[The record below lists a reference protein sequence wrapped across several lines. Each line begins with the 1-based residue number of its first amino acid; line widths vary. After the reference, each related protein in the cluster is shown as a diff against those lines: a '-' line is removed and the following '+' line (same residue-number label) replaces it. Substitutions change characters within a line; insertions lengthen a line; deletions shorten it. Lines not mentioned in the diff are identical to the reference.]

1 MQTAQTPTNTTNT
14 TITTITTNST
24 TRLDSWSKVS
34 LNNAQSLNQCSQP
47 RTTYHSPPRQFSPYR
62 KMQAALVPFHEAYA
76 SGLAQP
82 VANFLSPVAPA
93 HDPGRLYDFFRAS
106 NDDKIEGDIRYALK
120 SAKNTR
126 MTNKEAGAWVEI
138 IACYWRAVKQIIKV
152 DEAAN
157 QGRLGDRQ
165 YVAVYD
171 AWKDLTSS
179 FIKHISG
186 GQLPPWAI
194 FTLYFTANHLRKIAI
209 RADEYLA
216 KAKPVTLNTGYSD
229 DIVSAVA
236 QNQKL
241 EEAARVFNRIFALC
255 LGDRNPDI
263 SESRK
268 WGVYCIANLQ
278 FKTYFKLKAISLSKN
293 VVRSIQA
300 QSDLPPFEL
309 YPRAHRVTYKYYT
322 GVLAFLQEDYAKAE
336 QDLQDAWESCW
347 SRSQQNKT
355 LILTYLIPCRLITQH
370 KVPTARLLAEAPHL
384 ERIFGPLVACIKR
397 GDLTGF
403 DKALAD
409 GEPEFVRR
417 RIFLTLERSRDIA
430 LRNLLR
436 KVYLA
441 GGYDDL
447 KEGQTEKDR
456 IRKSRI
462 PLANFG
468 AALRM
473 AIAGKG
479 SGQVVDDDEV
489 ECLLAN
495 QIYKGLMKG
504 YISREHA
511 MVVLNK
517 KGAFP
522 GTGV

>member
-1 MQTAQTPTNTTNT
+1 MQTVMA
-14 TITTITTNST
+14 
-24 TRLDSWSKVS
+24 
-34 LNNAQSLNQCSQP
+34 
-47 RTTYHSPPRQFSPYR
+47 
-62 KMQAALVPFHEAYA
+62 PFYEAYA
-76 SGLAQP
+76 SALAQP
-82 VANFLSPVAPA
+82 VAAFLSPFAPA
-93 HDPGRLYDFFRAS
+93 HDPGRLYDFFCAS
-106 NDDKIEGDIRYALK
+106 NEEKIEGDVRHALK
-120 SAKNTR
+120 STKAIR
-126 MTNKEAGAWVEI
+126 MSNKEAGAWVDI
-138 IACYWRAVKQIIKV
+138 IASYWRAVKELIKLE
-152 DEAAN
+152 EASN
-157 QGRLGDRQ
+157 QGRLMDTH
-165 YVAVYD
+165 YVSVYD
-171 AWKDLTSS
+171 AWKDLTSA

-186 GQLPPWAI
+186 GLMPPWAI
-194 FTLYFTANHLRKIAI
+194 FTLYFTANHLRKLAI
-209 RADEYLA
+209 KADEQLRSQPA
-216 KAKPVTLNTGYSD
+216 AFNASYSD
-229 DIVSAVA
+229 DIVGTVA

-255 LGDRNPDI
+255 LGDRNPDL

-309 YPRAHRVTYKYYT
+309 YPRAHRVTYLYYT
-322 GVLAFLQEDYAKAE
+322 GVLAFLQEDYGNAE
-336 QDLQDAWESCW
+336 ESLQEAWKLCW
-347 SRSQQNKT
+347 SRSQKNKS
-355 LILTYLIPCRLITQH
+355 LILTYLIPCCLITQH
-370 KVPTARLLAEAPHL
+370 KIPTADLLSEAPRL
-384 ERIFGPLVACIKR
+384 ERIFGPLISCIKR
-397 GDLTGF
+397 GDLRGF

-409 GEPEFVRR
+409 GEPELVRR

-430 LRNLLR
+430 LRNLFR

-441 GGYDDL
+441 GGYDEL

-462 PLANFG
+462 PLVNFA

-473 AIAGKG
+473 GIAGKG
-479 SGQVVDDDEV
+479 SGQAVDDDEV

>member
-1 MQTAQTPTNTTNT
+1 
-14 TITTITTNST
+14 
-24 TRLDSWSKVS
+24 
-34 LNNAQSLNQCSQP
+34 
-47 RTTYHSPPRQFSPYR
+47 
-62 KMQAALVPFHEAYA
+62 MQAALVPFHDAYA
-76 SGLAQP
+76 TALAQP
-82 VANFLSPVAPA
+82 VADFLSPVPPA
-93 HDPGRLYDFFRAS
+93 SNPGRLYDFYRAS
-106 NDDKIEGDIRYALK
+106 NDDKIDGDVRYALK
-120 SAKNTR
+120 YNKRSR
-126 MTNKEAGAWVEI
+126 MSQKESDAWLDI
-138 IACYWRAVKQIIKV
+138 IVGYWRAVKQIILT

-165 YVAVYD
+165 FLAVYD
-171 AWKDLTSS
+171 AWKDLNSS

-186 GQLPPWAI
+186 GALPAWAI

-209 RADEYLA
+209 KADEYLA
-216 KAKPVTLNTGYSD
+216 KAKPSTSANSFSD
-229 DIVSAVA
+229 DIVPQAARSE
-236 QNQKL
+236 KL

-255 LGDRNPDI
+255 LGDRNPDMT
-263 SESRK
+263 ESRK

-293 VVRSIQA
+293 VVKSIQA
-300 QSDLPPFEL
+300 QSDLPIFEL
-309 YPRAHRVTYKYYT
+309 YPRAHRVTYRYYI
-322 GVLAFLQEDYAKAE
+322 GVLAFLQEDYANAE
-336 QDLQDAWESCW
+336 TSLQEAWDLCYA
-347 SRSQQNKT
+347 RSQKNKS
-355 LILTYLIPCRLITQH
+355 LILTYLIPCRLITKH
-370 KVPTARLLAEAPHL
+370 AIPSATLLAEAPGL
-384 ERIFGPLVACIKR
+384 ARLIGPLVACIKK

-441 GGYDDL
+441 AGYDDL

-456 IRKSRI
+456 VRKSRI
-462 PLANFG
+462 PLIHFAT
-468 AALRM
+468 ALRM
-473 AIAGKG
+473 GIAGEG
-479 SGQVVDDDEV
+479 SGQAVEDDEV

-511 MVVLNK
+511 MVVMNK
-517 KGAFP
+517 KGSFP

>member
-1 MQTAQTPTNTTNT
+1 
-14 TITTITTNST
+14 
-24 TRLDSWSKVS
+24 
-34 LNNAQSLNQCSQP
+34 
-47 RTTYHSPPRQFSPYR
+47 
-62 KMQAALVPFHEAYA
+62 MQAALAPFEDAYA
-76 SGLAQP
+76 TGLAQP
-82 VANFLSPVAPA
+82 VADFLSPVPPPN
-93 HDPGRLYDFFRAS
+93 DPGRLYDFYRAS
-106 NDDKIEGDIRYALK
+106 NDDKIVGDIRYALK
-120 SAKNTR
+120 YNKRTR
-126 MTNKEAGAWVEI
+126 MGQKESDAWVDI
-138 IACYWRAVKQIIKV
+138 LAGYWRAAKQIILA

-157 QGRLGDRQ
+157 QRRLGDRQ
-165 YVAVYD
+165 YLAVYD

-186 GQLPPWAI
+186 GALPAWAI
-194 FTLYFTANHLRKIAI
+194 FTLYFTANHLRKIATK
-209 RADEYLA
+209 ADDYLA
-216 KAKPVTLNTGYSD
+216 KAKPAASVNSFSD
-229 DIVSAVA
+229 DIVPQAARSE
-236 QNQKL
+236 KL
-241 EEAARVFNRIFALC
+241 EEAARVFNRVFALC
-255 LGDRNPDI
+255 LGDRNPDL

-293 VVRSIQA
+293 VVKSIEA
-300 QSDLPPFEL
+300 QSDLPPFDL

-336 QDLQDAWESCW
+336 SNLQQAWDSCYA
-347 SRSQQNKT
+347 RSQKNKS

-370 KVPTARLLAEAPHL
+370 AIPSATLLAEAPGLAHL
-384 ERIFGPLVACIKR
+384 IGPLVSCIKK

-403 DKALAD
+403 DEALAK

-441 GGYDDL
+441 AGYDDL

-462 PLANFG
+462 PLLHFAT
-468 AALRM
+468 ALRM
-473 AIAGKG
+473 GIAGQG
-479 SGQVVDDDEV
+479 SGQAVEDDEV
-489 ECLLAN
+489 ECLLSN

-504 YISREHA
+504 YISREHGI
-511 MVVLNK
+511 VVMNK

>member
-1 MQTAQTPTNTTNT
+1 
-14 TITTITTNST
+14 
-24 TRLDSWSKVS
+24 
-34 LNNAQSLNQCSQP
+34 
-47 RTTYHSPPRQFSPYR
+47 
-62 KMQAALVPFHEAYA
+62 MQAALEPFHEAYA
-76 SGLAQP
+76 TGLAQP
-82 VANFLSPVAPA
+82 VADFLSPVAPA
-93 HDPGRLYDFFRAS
+93 HDPGRLYEFYRAS
-106 NDDKIEGDIRYALK
+106 NGDKIEGDVRYALK
-120 SAKNTR
+120 HNKSAR
-126 MTNKEAGAWVEI
+126 MTNKESGAWVDI
-138 IACYWRAVKQIIKV
+138 IAAYWRAVREIIRA

-157 QGRLGDRQ
+157 QDKLNERQ
-165 YVAVYD
+165 FVAVYD
-171 AWKDLTSS
+171 AWKELTSY
-179 FIKHISG
+179 FIKHISAG
-186 GQLPPWAI
+186 LLPAWAI

-209 RADEYLA
+209 RADEQLA
-216 KAKPVTLNTGYSD
+216 KSRSATSSTEFSD
-229 DIVSAVA
+229 DIVSTAP
-236 QNQKL
+236 QNPKL

-255 LGDRNPDI
+255 LGDRNPDM

-293 VVRSIQA
+293 VVRSIEA
-300 QSDLPPFEL
+300 QSDLPTFEL
-309 YPRAHRVTYKYYT
+309 YPRAHRVTYKYYV
-322 GVLAFLQEDYAKAE
+322 GVLSFLQEDYAKAE
-336 QDLQDAWESCW
+336 SSLQQAWESCH
-347 SRSQQNKT
+347 SRSQHNKS

-370 KVPTARLLAEAPHL
+370 KIPTTSLLAEAPHL
-384 ERIFGPLVACIKR
+384 QRTFGPLVSCIKR

-403 DKALAD
+403 DRALAE
-409 GEPEFVRR
+409 GEPEFVKQ

-441 GGYDDL
+441 AGFDDL

-462 PLANFG
+462 PLAHFA

-473 AIAGKG
+473 GTAGEG
-479 SGQVVDDDEV
+479 SGQVVEDDEV

-504 YISREHA
+504 YISRDHGI
-511 MVVLNK
+511 VVMNK

>member
-1 MQTAQTPTNTTNT
+1 
-14 TITTITTNST
+14 
-24 TRLDSWSKVS
+24 
-34 LNNAQSLNQCSQP
+34 
-47 RTTYHSPPRQFSPYR
+47 
-62 KMQAALVPFHEAYA
+62 MQAALEPFHEAYA

-82 VANFLSPVAPA
+82 VADFLSPVAPA
-93 HDPGRLYDFFRAS
+93 HDPGRLYGFYRAS
-106 NDDKIEGDIRYALK
+106 SDDKIEGDVRYALK
-120 SAKNTR
+120 YNKNTR
-126 MTNKEAGAWVEI
+126 MTNKEAGAWIDI
-138 IACYWRAVKQIIKV
+138 IAAYWRAVRDIIKT

-157 QGRLGDRQ
+157 QGRLNANH

-179 FIKHISG
+179 FIKHISAG
-186 GQLPPWAI
+186 LLPPWAI

-209 RADEYLA
+209 RADEQLA
-216 KAKPVTLNTGYSD
+216 KSKPATLNTGYSD
-229 DIVSAVA
+229 DIVSTAP

-255 LGDRNPDI
+255 LGDRNPDM

-293 VVRSIQA
+293 VVRSIEA
-300 QSDLPPFEL
+300 QSDLPTFEL
-309 YPRAHRVTYKYYT
+309 YPRAHRVTYRYYL

-336 QDLQDAWESCW
+336 SSLQQAWESCW
-347 SRSQQNKT
+347 SKSQKNKS

-370 KVPTARLLAEAPHL
+370 KIPTASLLAEAPRL
-384 ERIFGPLVACIKR
+384 ERIFGPLVSCIKR

-441 GGYDDL
+441 GGFDDL

-456 IRKSRI
+456 IRKSRV
-462 PLANFG
+462 PLANFA

-473 AIAGKG
+473 GIAGEG
-479 SGQVVDDDEV
+479 SGQAVEDDEV

-504 YISREHA
+504 YISREHG
-511 MVVLNK
+511 MVVMNK

>member
-1 MQTAQTPTNTTNT
+1 MA
-14 TITTITTNST
+14 
-24 TRLDSWSKVS
+24 
-34 LNNAQSLNQCSQP
+34 
-47 RTTYHSPPRQFSPYR
+47 
-62 KMQAALVPFHEAYA
+62 MQAALAPFEDAYA
-76 SGLAQP
+76 TRLSQP
-82 VANFLSPVAPA
+82 IAEFLSPVPPV
-93 HDPGRLYDFFRAS
+93 HDPGRLYDFYRAS
-106 NDDKIEGDIRYALK
+106 NDDKVVGDVRYALK
-120 SAKNTR
+120 YNKRTR
-126 MTNKEAGAWVEI
+126 MGQKESDAWVDI
-138 IACYWRAVKQIIKV
+138 IVGYWRAVKQIILS
-152 DEAAN
+152 DEAVN
-157 QGRLGDRQ
+157 QGRLGDQQ
-165 YVAVYD
+165 YLAVYD

-186 GQLPPWAI
+186 GALPAYAI

-209 RADEYLA
+209 KADAYLA
-216 KAKPVTLNTGYSD
+216 KAKPATSLNSLSD
-229 DIVSAVA
+229 DIVPQTARSE
-236 QNQKL
+236 KL
-241 EEAARVFNRIFALC
+241 EEAARVFNRVFALC
-255 LGDRNPDI
+255 LGDRNPDV

-293 VVRSIQA
+293 VVKSIEA
-300 QSDLPPFEL
+300 QSDLPPFDL
-309 YPRAHRVTYKYYT
+309 YPKAHRVTYKYYT

-336 QDLQDAWESCW
+336 NNLQAAWDSCYA
-347 SRSQQNKT
+347 RAHKNKS

-370 KVPTARLLAEAPHL
+370 AIPSATLLAESPSLARL
-384 ERIFGPLVACIKR
+384 IGPLVTCIKK
-397 GDLTGF
+397 GDLAGF

-441 GGYDDL
+441 AGYDDL

-462 PLANFG
+462 PLLHFAT
-468 AALRM
+468 ALRM
-473 AIAGKG
+473 GIAGKG
-479 SGQVVDDDEV
+479 SGQAVEDDEV

-511 MVVLNK
+511 MVVMNK

>member
-1 MQTAQTPTNTTNT
+1 
-14 TITTITTNST
+14 
-24 TRLDSWSKVS
+24 
-34 LNNAQSLNQCSQP
+34 
-47 RTTYHSPPRQFSPYR
+47 
-62 KMQAALVPFHEAYA
+62 MQAALAPFLQVHAT
-76 SGLAQP
+76 GLAQP
-82 VANFLSPVAPA
+82 VAEFLSPFAPVQN
-93 HDPGRLYDFFRAS
+93 PGRLYEFYRAS
-106 NDDKIEGDIRYALK
+106 NDERVEGDVRNALK
-120 SAKNTR
+120 YNKGTRMSAKESN
-126 MTNKEAGAWVEI
+126 AWVDI
-138 IACYWRAVKQIIKV
+138 IVCYWRAVKEIIKA

-157 QGRLGDRQ
+157 QGKLGDRQ
-165 YVAVYD
+165 YIAVYD

-186 GQLPPWAI
+186 GLLPPWAI

-209 RADEYLA
+209 KADQYLA
-216 KAKPVTLNTGYSD
+216 KAKPATFNAGFSD
-229 DIVSAVA
+229 DIVSTAA
-236 QNQKL
+236 RNEKL

-255 LGDRNPDI
+255 LGDRNPDL

-278 FKTYFKLKAISLSKN
+278 FKTYFKLNAISLSKN
-293 VVRSIQA
+293 VVRSIEA
-300 QSDLPPFEL
+300 QHDLPPFQL
-309 YPRAHRVTYKYYT
+309 YPKAHRVTYRYYT

-336 QDLQDAWESCW
+336 KSLQEAWESCW
-347 SRSQQNKT
+347 VRSEQNKS

-370 KVPTARLLAEAPHL
+370 SVPTAALLAESPRL
-384 ERIFGPLVACIKR
+384 ERIFGPLVSCIKR

-441 GGYDDL
+441 AGFDDL
-447 KEGQTEKDR
+447 KEGQTDKDR

-462 PLANFG
+462 PVVHFAV
-468 AALRM
+468 ALSM
-473 AIAGKG
+473 G
-479 SGQVVDDDEV
+479 GQTVEDDEV

-511 MVVLNK
+511 IVVMNK

-522 GTGV
+522 GTRV

>member
-1 MQTAQTPTNTTNT
+1 MA
-14 TITTITTNST
+14 
-24 TRLDSWSKVS
+24 
-34 LNNAQSLNQCSQP
+34 A
-47 RTTYHSPPRQFSPYR
+47 
-62 KMQAALVPFHEAYA
+62 MQAALVPFHQALA

-82 VANFLSPVAPA
+82 VADFFSPVAPA
-93 HDPGRLYDFFRAS
+93 HDPGRLYDFYRAS
-106 NDDKIEGDIRYALK
+106 SDEKIEGDVVYALEQRMNPK
-120 SAKNTR
+120 KAK
-126 MTNKEAGAWVEI
+126 ASPWVDI
-138 IACYWRAVKQIIKV
+138 IATYWRAVKEIIKT

-157 QGRLGDRQ
+157 QGKLNERQ
-165 YVAVYD
+165 YLAVYD
-171 AWKDLTSS
+171 TWKDLTSI

-186 GQLPPWAI
+186 GLLPAWAI

-209 RADEYLA
+209 KADEQLA
-216 KAKPVTLNTGYSD
+216 KSKPAALNTGYSD
-229 DIVSAVA
+229 DIVSTAP

-255 LGDRNPDI
+255 LGDRNPDM
-263 SESRK
+263 SQSRK

-293 VVRSIQA
+293 VVRSIEA
-300 QSDLPPFEL
+300 QSDLPTFEL
-309 YPRAHRVTYKYYT
+309 YPRAHRVTYKYYL

-336 QDLQDAWESCW
+336 SSLQQAWESCW
-347 SRSQQNKT
+347 SKSQQNKS
-355 LILTYLIPCRLITQH
+355 
-370 KVPTARLLAEAPHL
+370 LLAEAPRL
-384 ERIFGPLVACIKR
+384 ERIFGPLVSCIKR

-403 DKALAD
+403 DKALAE

-441 GGYDDL
+441 GGFDDL

-456 IRKSRI
+456 IRKSRV
-462 PLANFG
+462 PLANFA

-473 AIAGKG
+473 GIAGEG
-479 SGQVVDDDEV
+479 SGQAVEDDEV

-504 YISREHA
+504 YISREHG
-511 MVVLNK
+511 MVVMNK

>member
-1 MQTAQTPTNTTNT
+1 
-14 TITTITTNST
+14 
-24 TRLDSWSKVS
+24 
-34 LNNAQSLNQCSQP
+34 
-47 RTTYHSPPRQFSPYR
+47 
-62 KMQAALVPFHEAYA
+62 MQAALEPFHEAYA
-76 SGLAQP
+76 TGLAQP
-82 VANFLSPVAPA
+82 VADFLSPVAPA
-93 HDPGRLYDFFRAS
+93 HDPGRLYEFYRAS
-106 NDDKIEGDIRYALK
+106 NADKIEGDIRYALK
-120 SAKNTR
+120 HNKSAR
-126 MTNKEAGAWVEI
+126 MTNKESGAWVDI
-138 IACYWRAVKQIIKV
+138 IAAYWRAVREIIRA

-157 QGRLGDRQ
+157 QDKLDERQ
-165 YVAVYD
+165 FVAVYD
-171 AWKDLTSS
+171 AWKYLTSS
-179 FIKHISG
+179 FIKHISAG
-186 GQLPPWAI
+186 LLPPWAI

-209 RADEYLA
+209 KADEELA
-216 KAKPVTLNTGYSD
+216 KSKSATASAEFSD
-229 DIVSAVA
+229 DIVSTGP
-236 QNQKL
+236 QNPKL

-255 LGDRNPDI
+255 LGDRNPDM

-293 VVRSIQA
+293 VVRSIEA
-300 QSDLPPFEL
+300 QSDLPTFEL
-309 YPRAHRVTYKYYT
+309 YPRAHRVTYKYYL
-322 GVLAFLQEDYAKAE
+322 GVLSFLQEDYTKAE
-336 QDLQDAWESCW
+336 SSLQQAWESCY
-347 SRSQQNKT
+347 SRSQHNKS

-370 KVPTARLLAEAPHL
+370 KIPTMSLLAEAPHL
-384 ERIFGPLVACIKR
+384 QRTFGPLVSCIKR

-403 DKALAD
+403 DRALAE
-409 GEPEFVRR
+409 GEPEFVKQ

-441 GGYDDL
+441 AGFDDL

-462 PLANFG
+462 PLAHFV

-473 AIAGKG
+473 GTAGEG
-479 SGQVVDDDEV
+479 SGQVVEDDEV

-504 YISREHA
+504 YISRDHGI
-511 MVVLNK
+511 VVMNK

>member
-1 MQTAQTPTNTTNT
+1 
-14 TITTITTNST
+14 
-24 TRLDSWSKVS
+24 
-34 LNNAQSLNQCSQP
+34 
-47 RTTYHSPPRQFSPYR
+47 
-62 KMQAALVPFHEAYA
+62 MQAALAPFHEAYA
-76 SGLAQP
+76 SALAQP
-82 VANFLSPVAPA
+82 VAAFLSPFAPA
-93 HDPGRLYDFFRAS
+93 HDPGRLYEFFRAS
-106 NDDKIEGDIRYALK
+106 NEEKIEGDVRYALK
-120 SAKNTR
+120 SNKSTR

-138 IACYWRAVKQIIKV
+138 IASYWRAVKELIQL
-152 DEAAN
+152 DEAVN
-157 QGRLGDRQ
+157 QGKLVERS
-165 YVAVYD
+165 YVAVYE
-171 AWKDLTSS
+171 AWKDLTST
-179 FIKHISG
+179 FMKHISG
-186 GQLPPWAI
+186 GLMPPWAI
-194 FTLYFTANHLRKIAI
+194 FTLYFTANHLRKLAI
-209 RADEYLA
+209 QADEHSF
-216 KAKPVTLNTGYSD
+216 KSKPVAFVNISYSD
-229 DIVSAVA
+229 DVVGTTVA
-236 QNQKL
+236 HYQKL

-255 LGDRNPDI
+255 LGDRNPDL

-300 QSDLPPFEL
+300 QADLPPFEL
-309 YPRAHRVTYKYYT
+309 YPRAHRVTYQYYT
-322 GVLAFLQEDYAKAE
+322 GVLAFLQEDYTQAE
-336 QDLQDAWESCW
+336 KSLQEAWKLCW
-347 SRSQQNKT
+347 SRSQQNKS
-355 LILTYLIPCRLITQH
+355 LILTYLIPCCLITRH
-370 KVPTARLLAEAPHL
+370 KIPSARLLSEAPRLEHL
-384 ERIFGPLVACIKR
+384 FRPLMSCIKQ

-409 GEPEFVRR
+409 GESEFVRR

-441 GGYDDL
+441 SGYDEL
-447 KEGQTEKDR
+447 KEGQTEEDR

-462 PLANFG
+462 PLANF
-468 AALRM
+468 AVALRM
-473 AIAGKG
+473 GIAGKG
-479 SGQVVDDDEV
+479 SGQAVEDEEV

>member
-1 MQTAQTPTNTTNT
+1 
-14 TITTITTNST
+14 
-24 TRLDSWSKVS
+24 
-34 LNNAQSLNQCSQP
+34 
-47 RTTYHSPPRQFSPYR
+47 
-62 KMQAALVPFHEAYA
+62 MQAALEPFHEAYA
-76 SGLAQP
+76 TGLAQP
-82 VANFLSPVAPA
+82 VADFLSPVAPA
-93 HDPGRLYDFFRAS
+93 HDPGRLYEFYRAS
-106 NDDKIEGDIRYALK
+106 NGDKIEGDVRYALK
-120 SAKNTR
+120 HNKSAR
-126 MTNKEAGAWVEI
+126 MTNKESGAWVDI
-138 IACYWRAVKQIIKV
+138 IAAYWRAVREIIRA

-157 QGRLGDRQ
+157 QDRLNERQ
-165 YVAVYD
+165 FVAVYD

-179 FIKHISG
+179 FIKHISAG
-186 GQLPPWAI
+186 LLPPWAI

-209 RADEYLA
+209 TADEQLA
-216 KAKPVTLNTGYSD
+216 KISD
-229 DIVSAVA
+229 DIVSTVP

-255 LGDRNPDI
+255 LGDRNPDM

-293 VVRSIQA
+293 VVRSIEA
-300 QSDLPPFEL
+300 QSDLPTFEL
-309 YPRAHRVTYKYYT
+309 YPRAHRVTYKYYL
-322 GVLAFLQEDYAKAE
+322 GVLSFLQEDYAKAE
-336 QDLQDAWESCW
+336 SSLQQAWESCY
-347 SRSQQNKT
+347 SRSQHTNRN

-370 KVPTARLLAEAPHL
+370 KIPTTSLLAEAPHL
-384 ERIFGPLVACIKR
+384 QRTFGPLVSCIKR

-403 DKALAD
+403 DRALAE
-409 GEPEFVRR
+409 GEPEFVKQ

-441 GGYDDL
+441 AGFDDL

-462 PLANFG
+462 PLAHFA

-473 AIAGKG
+473 GTAGEG
-479 SGQVVDDDEV
+479 SGQVVEDDEV

-504 YISREHA
+504 YISRDHGI
-511 MVVLNK
+511 VVMNK

>member
-1 MQTAQTPTNTTNT
+1 
-14 TITTITTNST
+14 
-24 TRLDSWSKVS
+24 
-34 LNNAQSLNQCSQP
+34 
-47 RTTYHSPPRQFSPYR
+47 
-62 KMQAALVPFHEAYA
+62 MQAALAPFQEAHA
-76 SGLAQP
+76 TALAQP
-82 VANFLSPVAPA
+82 VANFFSPVPPA
-93 HDPGRLYDFFRAS
+93 QNPGRLYDFFRAS
-106 NDDKIEGDIRYALK
+106 NDVQIEGDVRYVLK
-120 SAKNTR
+120 HNKTTR
-126 MTNKEAGAWVEI
+126 MTQKESGAWVDI
-138 IACYWRAVKQIIKV
+138 IVSYWRAVKEIIKA
-152 DEAAN
+152 DEASN
-157 QGRLGDRQ
+157 QGRLGERQ
-165 YVAVYD
+165 YLAVYD

-186 GQLPPWAI
+186 GALPAWAI
-194 FTLYFTANHLRKIAI
+194 FTLYFTANHLRRIAI
-209 RADEYLA
+209 RADDQLA
-216 KAKPVTLNTGYSD
+216 KSKPATVSNSFSD
-229 DIVSAVA
+229 DIVSTVA

-255 LGDRNPDI
+255 LGDRNPEI

-268 WGVYCIANLQ
+268 WGVYCVANLQ

-293 VVRSIQA
+293 VVRSIEA
-300 QSDLPPFEL
+300 QSDLPPFHL
-309 YPRAHRVTYKYYT
+309 YVKAHRVTYRYYT
-322 GVLAFLQEDYAKAE
+322 GVLAFLQEDYTKAE
-336 QDLQDAWESCW
+336 KNLEEAWEACHSAAEK
-347 SRSQQNKT
+347 NKA

-370 KVPTARLLAEAPHL
+370 VVPKAPLLAESPRL
-384 ERIFGPLVACIKR
+384 ERIFGPLVACIRK

-403 DKALAD
+403 DKALAE

-456 IRKSRI
+456 VRKSRI
-462 PLANFG
+462 PLVNFA

-473 AIAGKG
+473 G
-479 SGQVVDDDEV
+479 GQAVEDDEV

-495 QIYKGLMKG
+495 QIFKGLMKG

>member
-1 MQTAQTPTNTTNT
+1 MQ
-14 TITTITTNST
+14 S
-24 TRLDSWSKVS
+24 
-34 LNNAQSLNQCSQP
+34 
-47 RTTYHSPPRQFSPYR
+47 
-62 KMQAALVPFHEAYA
+62 ALESFHEAYA

-82 VANFLSPVAPA
+82 VAAFLSPIAPINA
-93 HDPGRLYDFFRAS
+93 SNRLYDFARAS
-106 NDDKIEGDIRYALK
+106 SDDKIEGDVRYALK
-120 SAKNTR
+120 YNKTTR
-126 MTNKEAGAWVEI
+126 MTNKECGAWVDI
-138 IACYWRAVKQIIKV
+138 IVCYWRAVKEIIKA
-152 DEAAN
+152 DKAAD
-157 QGRLGDRQ
+157 QSRTGDRQ
-165 YVAVYD
+165 YLAIYD

-186 GQLPPWAI
+186 GLLPAWAI

-209 RADEYLA
+209 KTDEQLA
-216 KAKPVTLNTGYSD
+216 KSKPAVLNTGYSD
-229 DIVSAVA
+229 DIASTTP

-255 LGDRNPDI
+255 LGDRNQDM

-293 VVRSIQA
+293 VVRSIEA
-300 QSDLPPFEL
+300 QPDLPSFEL
-309 YPRAHRVTYKYYT
+309 YPRAHRVTYRYYT

-336 QDLQDAWESCW
+336 QSLQGAWESCW
-347 SRSQQNKT
+347 SRSQQNKS

-370 KVPTARLLAEAPHL
+370 KVPTAGLLAEAPRL
-384 ERIFGPLVACIKR
+384 QRIFGPLVACIKR

-441 GGYDDL
+441 GGFDDL

-462 PLANFG
+462 PLAHFV

-473 AIAGKG
+473 GISGAG
-479 SGQVVDDDEV
+479 SGQALEDEEV